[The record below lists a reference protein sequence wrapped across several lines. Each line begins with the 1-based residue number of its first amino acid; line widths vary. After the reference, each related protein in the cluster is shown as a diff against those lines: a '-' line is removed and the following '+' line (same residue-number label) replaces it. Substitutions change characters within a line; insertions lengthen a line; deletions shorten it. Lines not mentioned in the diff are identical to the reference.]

1 MTFGEKIKSLR
12 EQNGITQDELAERL
26 YVTRTAVSKW
36 ENDKGLPSIDT
47 LKRIAELFGVTLDEL
62 VSDDAVKNARLAE
75 DKEARRFRVPAVC
88 CLAAAFVLAFLTAYI
103 SKWCALPLIVS
114 AGGFICCALLSKPA
128 YKRRASRENT
138 VAYIVSRVAIAA
150 IFLLATVTLLIKLFA

>member
-12 EQNGITQDELAERL
+12 EQNGITQDDLAERL

-75 DKEARRFRVPAVC
+75 DKEARRFRVPAAC

-103 SKWCALPLIVS
+103 SKWSEKILPHTSCHVWRS
-114 AGGFICCALLSKPA
+114 QRYSF
-128 YKRRASRENT
+128 SRP
-138 VAYIVSRVAIAA
+138 S
-150 IFLLATVTLLIKLFA
+150 LF

>member
-47 LKRIAELFGVTLDEL
+47 LKRIAELFGVTLDEPGL
-62 VSDDAVKNARLAE
+62 GRRRKKREARGGQRGTALPRPRNMLPCGGVCARLSH
-75 DKEARRFRVPAVC
+75 RIHQQMVRI
-88 CLAAAFVLAFLTAYI
+88 AADR
-103 SKWCALPLIVS
+103 
-114 AGGFICCALLSKPA
+114 
-128 YKRRASRENT
+128 KRRRIHMLCPALKTR
-138 VAYIVSRVAIAA
+138 
-150 IFLLATVTLLIKLFA
+150 L